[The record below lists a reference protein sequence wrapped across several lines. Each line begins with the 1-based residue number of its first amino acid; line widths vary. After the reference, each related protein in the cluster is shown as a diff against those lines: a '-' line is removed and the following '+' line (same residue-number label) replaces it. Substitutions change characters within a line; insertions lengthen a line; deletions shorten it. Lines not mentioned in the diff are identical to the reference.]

1 MAHFAQLDNNNTVIQ
16 VIVVN
21 DNDCKDSEGNE
32 SEAVGAEFCQKL
44 FGGRWLQT
52 SYNNNIRKNY
62 AGPGFTY
69 NAELDIF
76 VPPKPF
82 PSWTFD
88 NNTKDWIPP
97 INYPNDG
104 KTYYWSEESQ
114 QWVEGIERPKSL
126 I

>member
-82 PSWTFD
+82 PSWA
-88 NNTKDWIPP
+88 P
-97 INYPNDG
+97 
-104 KTYYWSEESQ
+104 
-114 QWVEGIERPKSL
+114 GIKPGTSATVNRVSPAWTTPKLGTSVVNG
-126 I
+126 